1 MSRACYFQFTRRD
14 MLIALLIVLL
24 AFAYRAVIIV
34 ERAAAPDN
42 AGAFDP
48 LPSGSDQLT
57 YYTHVFEYR
66 AGTYPP
72 PTFFYQP
79 GMSYLLI
86 GLTGLMGTTDLAAIR
101 VALAALAALNCGLMI
116 ATTQLA
122 FGRAAVSHLAGLLL
136 ALYPVAAFYDTDLV
150 IASQA
155 TVLLTLALFGAL
167 WLERGAPNGW
177 VGALL
182 VGTAAGIGVIMR
194 LEVGAAAAALGLWL
208 LWRLGLRR
216 ALLPLALAALAGVTF
231 VLPVVLHNRAGG
243 ADYAITPMGPVGIY
257 HSWNRDATGVAQ
269 GTRADMTTRTDHYR
283 YLLLDVQLEPR
294 RFVEL
299 ALHKLGLF
307 ASRNEGGNNLNYVLS
322 GRNVSYALAVNP
334 LDFRALLVIAVI
346 GMLVLWR
353 DDRPTLVLL
362 LSASVAVALMTL
374 LYVVEAR
381 IRLPIIAALI
391 PCAAYGVWRMVTAL
405 TSVLHAAPLSLARRA
420 GWAVVAVLV
429 LIALLELAAAA
440 ERDLPNPL
448 TRAALPPD
456 AQPLYVVYD
465 DTLRLVGYKIQEQ
478 YSPAGY
484 FQPFRPYVVTLYWDV
499 LKPTDTDYS
508 FTLKF
513 LIDGKPLD
521 EFDYPIG
528 AVSYPERRT
537 STWQPG
543 TIYVEHV
550 GMAVRVFNAPV
561 EISGYL
567 FLSVYP
573 ERDFQRLVAPAGSDV
588 THLTLARPAVMW
600 GSGAFSTLDADAA
613 QSALNFGD
621 LLVLR
626 AWRVPA
632 SGPSGAALEIA
643 LGWETTSTPIR
654 HDYAIGVYLQDESG
668 AFVANFD
675 APPRDG
681 QLLTTSLP
689 PGYRLE
695 DARAIALPA
704 APGVYQVY
712 VGVYRQDT
720 GERLT
725 INGTTETL
733 GLIGTLAVQQQER

>member
-1 MSRACYFQFTRRD
+1 MSQPRYFQFTRRD
-14 MLIALLIVLL
+14 MLIALLIMLL

-48 LPSGSDQLT
+48 LPPGSDQLT
-57 YYTHVFEYR
+57 YYTNVFEYR

-72 PTFFYQP
+72 PAFFYQP

-101 VALAALAALNCGLMI
+101 FALAALAALNCGLMI

-155 TVLLTLALFGAL
+155 TMLLTLALFGAL

-177 VGALL
+177 IGALL
-182 VGTAAGIGVIMR
+182 VGAAAGIGVIMR
-194 LEVGAAAAALGLWL
+194 LEVGVAAAALGLWL

-216 ALLPLALAALAGVTF
+216 ALLPLALAALAGATF

-243 ADYAITPMGPVGIY
+243 ADYAITPVGPTEVYRG
-257 HSWNRDATGVAQ
+257 WNRDAN
-269 GTRADMTTRTDHYR
+269 GTNHISRAYFTARTEPFH
-283 YLLLDVQLEPR
+283 YLLLDARLEPA
-294 RFVEL
+294 RFAEL
-299 ALHKLGLF
+299 ALHKVGLF
-307 ASRNEGGNNLNYVLS
+307 ISRNEAGNNLNYVLS
-322 GRNVSYALAVNP
+322 GKNVSAALRANP
-334 LDFRALLVIAVI
+334 LDFRVLLVGAAV
-346 GMLVLWR
+346 GMLALWR
-353 DDRPTLVLL
+353 DDRPTLMLFV
-362 LSASVAVALMTL
+362 SACAAIMLMTL
-374 LYVVEAR
+374 LIWVEAR

-391 PCAAYGVWRMVTAL
+391 PCAAYGVWHTAAHL
-405 TSVLHAAPLSLARRA
+405 RQPGHWRRLALASLA
-420 GWAVVAVLV
+420 LV
-429 LIALLELAAAA
+429 LLLGLAAAA

-456 AQPLYVVYD
+456 AQPLYAVYD
-465 DTLRLVGYKIQEQ
+465 DTLRLVGYRIQEQ

-508 FTLKF
+508 FTLK
-513 LIDGKPLD
+513 LLVDSELLD

-537 STWQPG
+537 SIWQPG

-550 GMAVRVFNAPV
+550 GMAVRVFDAPV
-561 EISGYL
+561 EISGHL
-567 FLSVYP
+567 FLGVYP
-573 ERDFQRLVAPAGSDV
+573 ERNFQEVIAPAGTDAPY
-588 THLTLARPAVMW
+588 LTLARPAVMW
-600 GSGAFSTLDADAA
+600 GSGAFSTLDADATQA
-613 QSALNFGD
+613 ALNFGD

-632 SGPSGAALEIA
+632 GGPAGAALEIA

-668 AFVANFD
+668 TFVANFD

-725 INGTTETL
+725 INGTPETL
-733 GLIGTLAVQQQER
+733 GLIGTLAVQQQES